1 MARISKAQP
10 EQELKTSPVLGYM
23 IEQHMPLT
31 REIFLSLA
39 YMGDVPELLGVE
51 EEAEL
56 PNFLQNWRV
65 RHAD

>member
-1 MARISKAQP
+1 MARISKAEL
-10 EQELKTSPVLGYM
+10 EQERKSSPALDYM
-23 IEQHMPLT
+23 VENNMPLT

-39 YMGDVPELLGVE
+39 YMGDVPELLGNE